1 MLPEV
6 SLLVGLAVSG
16 SSVGLTTSVSTQS
29 CPTSQHTNT
38 LTPRAAGCTSHEGD
52 WDGQEKQQEIHRL
65 QQGREMYL
73 RDLHLRVSGV

>member
-38 LTPRAAGCTSHEGD
+38 LTPRQQAAPAMKGTGTARRNNKKSTASNKEEKCICEICTCG
-52 WDGQEKQQEIHRL
+52 
-65 QQGREMYL
+65 
-73 RDLHLRVSGV
+73 

>member
-29 CPTSQHTNT
+29 YSPAPPVSTPTLSLRGQQ
-38 LTPRAAGCTSHEGD
+38 AAPAMKGTGTARRNNKKSTASNKEEKCICEICTCG
-52 WDGQEKQQEIHRL
+52 
-65 QQGREMYL
+65 
-73 RDLHLRVSGV
+73 